1 MIPSRSRAEAKRRHG
16 GQLVQWD
23 SHSKIGYVQ
32 LDAPVLEIDV
42 AELWGHDL
50 RKTMRLAEGEHLNF
64 LIGIEPQAGDAPT
77 LRCGDV
83 MKSTKTPRS
92 RSPRFRR
99 AAKGGVAERHGMED
113 EAFPAFEVDEM
124 AGSDD
129 RGGGET
135 AGGFL
140 EFPESE
146 SGEVPIGSE
155 VAKAPEDSMRLQRE
169 AEAEQLGHIARSRE
183 ARERRVLVDWTAR
196 TGRVCDWNAD
206 ATEGWIEPDQPIR
219 HRSIGKSGRVWFGD
233 GDMSSHFDPFHPD
246 FDIER
251 LACKF
256 LLYETES
263 ELGAAFV
270 TFLDREGAIPA
281 PRKLP
286 PLEVLAP
293 ESPSHGGS
301 EQNGGENAEDGEE
314 DIHTFENMLREEGL
328 EAEEFEE
335 TDEELPPAEGVA
347 TAEGGV
353 DGAVE
358 GDDLPNDE
366 AEETFPVEDEGD
378 DVDVSG
384 HDGDDGEEEMEPGC
398 SAQQIA
404 KAFLQHEVPDAMSA
418 FEDLE
423 TVWSLSELNKRMNK
437 YFIGGLTAAAAERS
451 DWKTTGRRFV
461 EKGLGSFSKA
471 CGSRKWF
478 SQAEEVLKP
487 LLSRAAWEL
496 VQDCEDVATSSMDSV
511 TSLVDQV
518 YEEMTEYHNFDSAV
532 HDAVQR
538 SFGEFGETVMQKMM
552 TALGR
557 THQGAEKESAQTEGA
572 SLLRKIE
579 VFTET
584 WVNKSMDRAAVMI
597 DSDLLQEN
605 TIVQLFRYL
614 LHPETSSSY
623 SCVPMQLRRLG
634 RPPRGWKFLRPCVQ
648 DMLKRWAEA
657 NGEQCPR
664 RMVRKRP
671 LPQPLHTRRD
681 RRSRSR

>member
-32 LDAPVLEIDV
+32 LDAPVFEIDV
-42 AELWGHDL
+42 AELWAHDL

-83 MKSTKTPRS
+83 MKSTKTQRS

-99 AAKGGVAERHGMED
+99 AAKGEAETHVED
-113 EAFPAFEVDEM
+113 EAPAFEVDEM
-124 AGSDD
+124 ADERSGH
-129 RGGGET
+129 G
-135 AGGFL
+135 GGFL

-146 SGEVPIGSE
+146 SGEVPIGE

-219 HRSIGKSGRVWFGD
+219 HRYIGTSGRVWFGD

-293 ESPSHGGS
+293 ESPSHGS
-301 EQNGGENAEDGEE
+301 IEHGEE
-314 DIHTFENMLREEGL
+314 EEIHTFEDMLREEG

-335 TDEELPPAEGVA
+335 TDEELAPAEG

-358 GDDLPNDE
+358 GED
-366 AEETFPVEDEGD
+366 AEETFPVEEEGD
-378 DVDVSG
+378 DVDEG
-384 HDGDDGEEEMEPGC
+384 HGDDGMEEMESGR
-398 SAQQIA
+398 SAQQNA
-404 KAFLQHEVPDAMSA
+404 RALLEREVPDAMSA

-437 YFIGGLTAAAAERS
+437 YFIGGLTAAAEGS

-518 YEEMTEYHNFDSAV
+518 YEQMREYHNFDTAV

-552 TALGR
+552 TALAR

-614 LHPETSSSY
+614 LHPETSSNY

-657 NGEQCPR
+657 NGEQCPP